1 MIMMGNFGL
10 LALALTITPVQETTD
25 RNLFRLFNNCE
36 PMSLVVEVSGD
47 DEDVKKVGLTKE
59 RVQFAVESRLR
70 GARLFRSYLSLP
82 GLAVNLDGA
91 FTISMSYTKTLFDS
105 VSGKNSFAPT
115 WDRSILGTHGQRG
128 TEYIVSGL
136 SELLDEFLTEYLRV
150 NEDACTGSP
159 QPGTVKLTDLRT
171 YSSP

>member
-25 RNLFRLFNNCE
+25 RDLFQLFNNCE
-36 PMSLVVEVSGD
+36 PMSLLLEVSGD
-47 DEDVKKVGLTKE
+47 DEDVKKEGRTKE

-70 GARLFRSYLSLP
+70 GARLFRSVFFLP
-82 GLAVNLDGA
+82 VLEVNVSVLGGA
-91 FTISMSYTKTLFDS
+91 FMMSMSYNKTVFDS

-115 WDRSILGTHGQRG
+115 WNRSILGTQSGAA
-128 TEYIVSGL
+128 YIILSL

-150 NEDACTGSP
+150 NEAACTGSP
-159 QPGTVKLTDLRT
+159 QPPTQ
-171 YSSP
+171 

>member
-25 RNLFRLFNNCE
+25 RNIFRLFNNCE
-36 PMSLVVEVSGD
+36 PMSLVVEVFGD

-70 GARLFRSYLSLP
+70 GARLFRSYISLP
-82 GLAVNLDGA
+82 GLEVRVIVLGGA
-91 FTISMSYTKTLFDS
+91 FSISMRYNKTLFDS

-150 NEDACTGSP
+150 NEAACTGSP
-159 QPGTVKLTDLRT
+159 QPPTQ
-171 YSSP
+171 

>member
-10 LALALTITPVQETTD
+10 LALALIITPVQETTD
-25 RNLFRLFNNCE
+25 RDLFRLFNNCE
-36 PMSLVVEVSGD
+36 PMSLDVEVNGD

-70 GARLFRSYLSLP
+70 GARWFRSYLLLP
-82 GLAVNLDGA
+82 GLAVNVSVLDDA
-91 FTISMSYTKTLFDS
+91 FTIYMSYTKILFDS
-105 VSGKNSFAPT
+105 VSGKNNFAPT

-128 TEYIVSGL
+128 TEYIVSRL

-150 NEDACTGSP
+150 NEAACTGSP
-159 QPGTVKLTDLRT
+159 QPPTQ
-171 YSSP
+171 